1 MLTVHYIYFPLV
13 QTLSSWSTTSLE
25 EVSDC
30 SPEGLRW
37 FQLYVYKDR
46 QVTLDL
52 IRRAERS
59 GYRAIAVTADTPIL
73 GRREVS
79 VLFSA
84 LMSDE
89 SDFEL
94 TIYTTT

>member
-1 MLTVHYIYFPLV
+1 MHHSSHSINKF

-25 EVSDC
+25 EVSE
-30 SPEGLRW
+30 SAPAGLRW

-46 QVTLDL
+46 KITLDL

-59 GYRAIAVTADTPIL
+59 GYQAIAVTADTPIL

-79 VLFSA
+79 DADSC
-84 LMSDE
+84 
-89 SDFEL
+89 
-94 TIYTTT
+94 

>member
-1 MLTVHYIYFPLV
+1 VTSQS

-25 EVSDC
+25 EVSESC
-30 SPEGLRW
+30 PGGLRW

-59 GYRAIAVTADTPIL
+59 GYQALAITADTPIL
-73 GRREVS
+73 GRREAS
-79 VLFSA
+79 KLA
-84 LMSDE
+84 NSD
-89 SDFEL
+89 
-94 TIYTTT
+94 